1 MSRYQWLAAAAAV
14 LIASPALAQSAPAQS
29 EAKNASSAR
38 QDFEAI
44 APVTTVSPE
53 QLELTATL
61 TVDDEYAPPR
71 HAWQPA
77 SASRLQRGRDLG
89 ASSGRVIRACEINLA
104 LGDEDCAAP

>member
-1 MSRYQWLAAAAAV
+1 MSRFQWLAAAAAV
-14 LIASPALAQSAPAQS
+14 LIASPALAQTAPAQS
-29 EAKNASSAR
+29 EAKDASSAR
-38 QDFEAI
+38 QDAG
-44 APVTTVSPE
+44 AMVPVTTVGSE

-61 TVDDEYAPPR
+61 TVDNEYAPPR
-71 HAWQPA
+71 HSWDPA